1 MLETIRQFA
10 EEQLVTSGAGDTA
23 RTAHARHFAAR
34 EADVM
39 ALWDS
44 PRQRE
49 AYEWFALELANLRSA
64 FRWAADRGDLDTA
77 AAIAVCAT
85 FIGHWVEQYEPCA
98 WAEELIE
105 PARAVDHRRLAQ
117 LYMLAAMCYMTGRI
131 DAFLSY
137 TEAGQITMD
146 SDRFDAVP
154 ILFIGAL
161 GGGFLTTVGAE
172 ECVRWTRAMIARSP
186 EHRSILEPNLVFALA
201 FAGANDEALAVSD
214 ELFARTDTL
223 VNPTLISAVLL
234 AYGYTHRNTE
244 PAAAYEAFRRGL
256 GIAQANG
263 DRQMESVLA
272 MNLASLSA
280 LHAEPADALEFSAL
294 AIRTYYDSGSLSF
307 VSGAL
312 GILAAL
318 LDRLGDYEPAAVI
331 SAFADTPI
339 ARATYPEIVT
349 AIAHL
354 HEVLGDES
362 YEAFARRGAN
372 MSNAAKAAY
381 ALDQIDRARTALRSD
396 A

>member
-1 MLETIRQFA
+1 
-10 EEQLVTSGAGDTA
+10 
-23 RTAHARHFAAR
+23 
-34 EADVM
+34 
-39 ALWDS
+39 
-44 PRQRE
+44 
-49 AYEWFALELANLRSA
+49 
-64 FRWAADRGDLDTA
+64 
-77 AAIAVCAT
+77 
-85 FIGHWVEQYEPCA
+85 
-98 WAEELIE
+98 
-105 PARAVDHRRLAQ
+105 
-117 LYMLAAMCYMTGRI
+117 
-131 DAFLSY
+131 
-137 TEAGQITMD
+137 
-146 SDRFDAVP
+146 
-154 ILFIGAL
+154 
-161 GGGFLTTVGAE
+161 
-172 ECVRWTRAMIARSP
+172 MIARSP

-223 VNPTLISAVLL
+223 VNPTVISAVLL

-354 HEVLGDES
+354 REVLGDEP